1 MASWAGMLNSLRVL
15 ASRIRGVF
23 TRRRLDED
31 FQQELEAHL
40 ESLIEEN
47 VRRGMSA
54 EEGRRAARVRLG
66 GMTQLRE
73 TNRELHGLPWLET
86 LVQDL
91 RYGLRQLRRN
101 PGFAAVVGVTLAL
114 GIGASTAIFSVVYP
128 VLVNPYPYAGANRM
142 VDFTIM
148 GKTKGDE
155 RDWYST
161 DEFQALRDQNRVFD
175 GVVAFNAF
183 HKTLSGGSVP
193 EIVLVSGMS
202 GNAFHYF
209 GVAPLLGRLFTA
221 ADAPWGKPPAPVAVI
236 SFRFWRQ
243 YYASAPNV
251 VGKTLRL
258 DGKLYTVVGVLP
270 ERFAWGNA
278 EIYLPYDRSWKY
290 VWIGARLRPGA
301 TLGEARTDVSLILQR
316 LARQHPQ
323 EYPLGGFTIKLQRL
337 NDWAL
342 GSFRQNLLLLVAA
355 VGLLLLI
362 ACVNAANLQL
372 AKGKARETEIAVR
385 ASLGASRGRII
396 RQLLT
401 ESVALSLAAGVLGVL
416 SAYLGVRLILS
427 IMPPYGIPNEAVLG
441 VNGSALLFA
450 VALSVAVGS
459 LSGLT
464 AALRLAKSAV
474 GESLAYGEKGRTR
487 GGRRD
492 RTRSALIVAECGIAM
507 VLLAGAGLTFKSFLA
522 LRSVRLG
529 FDPEQIL
536 TMDIPVN
543 WGTAAW
549 QERVA
554 RLSAILRRIQAVP
567 GVQAAAL
574 SSLTEP
580 PPLPGFRTPAQAQ
593 STQEGRV
600 VQMNL
605 VSPEY
610 FRIFNMALVEGRLF
624 TNVEVQEGREVAVV
638 NRTMAKLLWPSDEN
652 PVGRQV
658 HLALGSWEVDGI
670 ARPPGLTG
678 WCQVVGIVGDVLND
692 GVRQP
697 TQPAVYI
704 PYSILV
710 EDEAALTLRTPSN
723 PLPLVNTVRSAIA
736 SEGNGQP
743 VTNVGRFSDYL
754 EAFTLSHD
762 RFSAVMLLVFGSLG
776 LALCASGIY
785 GIVSFA
791 LSRRTHEIGIRM
803 ALGAQRGQVLEMV
816 MRETM
821 APVLLGFGVG
831 LVGAAAVGRLIAN
844 QLVGNRPF
852 DPLTLVLISSILAA
866 AAALACYVPARRAT
880 KVDPMVALRY
890 E

>member
-1 MASWAGMLNSLRVL
+1 MNWTKQLFS
-15 ASRIRGVF
+15 
-23 TRRRLDED
+23 RRRLYSDLSQEIREHLEEKVDELMAGGMPRED
-31 FQQELEAHL
+31 ATHAARREFGNVVLIEERGRDVWRRLPL
-40 ESLIEEN
+40 ESLI
-47 VRRGMSA
+47 M
-54 EEGRRAARVRLG
+54 
-66 GMTQLRE
+66 
-73 TNRELHGLPWLET
+73 
-86 LVQDL
+86 DL
-91 RYGLRQLRRN
+91 RYGLRQLRRS
-101 PGFAAVVGVTLAL
+101 PGFTAVVGVTLGL

-128 VLVNPYPYAGANRM
+128 VLVNPYPYTGADRM
-142 VDFTIM
+142 VDFTIV

-202 GNAFHYF
+202 GNAFQYF

-221 ADAPWGKPPAPVAVI
+221 ADAPWGKPPARVAVI

-258 DGKLYTVVGVLP
+258 DGKLCTVVGVLP

-323 EYPLGGFTIKLQRL
+323 EYPLGGFTVRVQGL

-342 GSFRQNLLLLVAA
+342 GSFRENLLLLVAA

-372 AKGKARETEIAVR
+372 ARGKARETEIAVR

-401 ESVALSLAAGVLGVL
+401 ESVALSLAAGALGVL
-416 SAYLGVRLILS
+416 LAYLGVRLILS

-464 AALRLAKSAV
+464 PALRLAKSAV
-474 GESLAYGEKGRTR
+474 GESLAYGEKGGTR

-529 FDPEQIL
+529 FDPKQIL

-543 WGTAAW
+543 WGTAGW
-549 QERVA
+549 QERLA

-567 GVQAAAL
+567 GVQKAAL

-610 FRIFNMALVEGRLF
+610 FRIFNMPLVEGRLF
-624 TNVEVQEGREVAVV
+624 TNVEVQEGQEVAVV
-638 NRTMAKLLWPSDEN
+638 NRTMAKLLWPSNEN
-652 PVGRQV
+652 PIGRQV
-658 HLALGSWEVDGI
+658 HLSLGSWEVDGI

-678 WCQVVGIVGDVLND
+678 WCQVVGIVGDALND
-692 GVRQP
+692 GLRQP

-704 PYSILV
+704 PYSILL
-710 EDEAALTLRTPSN
+710 EDDAALTLRTSSN

-736 SEGNGQP
+736 TEGNGQP

-754 EAFTLSHD
+754 ESFTLSHD
-762 RFSAVMLLVFGSLG
+762 RFSAVLFLVFGSLG

-785 GIVSFA
+785 GVVSFA

-803 ALGAQRGQVLEMV
+803 ALGAQRGQVVRLAI
-816 MRETM
+816 RDTM
-821 APVLLGFGVG
+821 TPVLFGLGSG
-831 LVGAAAVGRLIAN
+831 LAGAAAVARLIAN
-844 QLVGNRPF
+844 QLFGIRPF
-852 DPLTLVLISSILAA
+852 DPLTLALVSSILGAV
-866 AAALACYVPARRAT
+866 ALLASYIPARRAT
-880 KVDPMVALRY
+880 KVDPTVALRY